1 MRKPYTDSERKTIV
15 ASRAAGKKWEAIADT
30 VGRPK
35 DVVRLVIYTYW
46 FKELMQDLQVN
57 DT

>member
-1 MRKPYTDSERKTIV
+1 MRKPYSDEEKKTIV
-15 ASRAAGKKWEAIADT
+15 VSRAAGKTWETIANT

-46 FKELMQDLQVN
+46 FKELMQELQVN